1 MLAMLVAAQA
11 VLYIEDGRAADA
23 LADSV
28 VARAEAVSRARRN
41 ASDAARRLTLPPCST
56 TDILALKKITFRSS
70 YMSDVGRIQDG
81 HLVCSALWG
90 RMAPFRLPAPR
101 YASGDTQLWSARDL
115 AGSPYEG
122 TNLIAQGGSYTVSSP
137 SSFDGLDPSRTS
149 AVTIET
155 RDRSYVFRGLLP
167 NGDAGG
173 HSSSRVQLSH
183 CSKSANICAFIS
195 QPRRIVWNLPPT
207 LLATIMGAAAAFG
220 AVLSSAFIRRSR
232 GARKTLQKRFMS
244 AMRRGEIG
252 LVYQP
257 LRALADRRLIGFE
270 VLSRWTPPD
279 EGEIPPGIF
288 VPMAR
293 ELGLSSELFRYVLS
307 KALKEMAPILRAQT
321 IRYISINAEPA
332 DMATEDIV
340 RFVESIVGQNDVAP
354 ARIRFEITERED
366 LACSGLTANMAA
378 LATRGFRF
386 LMDDFGTGSS
396 NFSHF
401 AQSPFVGIKIDR
413 MFVSAVTEES
423 PLRPVLPGMYQIAR
437 QLGLD
442 VIVEGV
448 ETECQDALLRQLAP
462 SAIGQGWFYGMP
474 VACEAAAE
482 LASPRGMPS
491 SDASSS

>member
-1 MLAMLVAAQA
+1 MLAVVVAAQA
-11 VLYIEDGRAADA
+11 VLYIEDGRAADT
-23 LADSV
+23 LASAV
-28 VARAEAVSRARRN
+28 VTRAEAVSRARRN
-41 ASDAARRLTLPPCST
+41 ASDAARRLKFPHCST

-90 RMAPFRLPAPR
+90 GMTPFKLPPPR

-122 TNLIAQGGSYTVSSP
+122 TNLIAQGESYTVSSP

-149 AVTIET
+149 AITIET
-155 RDRSYVFRGLLP
+155 RDRSYVFRHLLP
-167 NGDAGG
+167 NAEAGR
-173 HSSSRVQLSH
+173 HSSSRVRLSH

-195 QPRRIVWNLPPT
+195 QPRRTVWNLSPA

-220 AVLSSAFIRRSR
+220 AVLSYAIIRRRR
-232 GARKTLQKRFMS
+232 GARQTLQERFIS

-257 LRALADRRLIGFE
+257 LRTLADGGLIGFE

-279 EGEIPPGIF
+279 EGEISPGIF

-307 KALKEMAPILRAQT
+307 NALKEMAPTLRTQT

-340 RFVESIVGQNDVAP
+340 EFVESTARQNDVPP

-366 LACSGLTANMAA
+366 LACRGLTANMAA
-378 LATRGFRF
+378 LAARGFRF

-462 SAIGQGWFYGMP
+462 FAIGQGWFYGMP

-482 LASPRGMPS
+482 LVS
-491 SDASSS
+491 SHSMQCGDASSA